1 MRSQP
6 TLDLIRGRTPVDD
19 ALATRHA
26 SGSVHASSRQLAR
39 AMARRFTCGFV
50 RDESGVMIAFSVF
63 FFVIILI
70 VAGIGV
76 DLMHFEMK
84 RTQLQ
89 NTLDRAVLAAADLQ
103 QPLDASLVVQDY
115 IDKAGL
121 DATLTSAPVVN
132 SGLNFKDVLANAELT
147 VPTQFIHML
156 GIDNLV
162 APAAAAAKE
171 AIEGIEVVLVLDVSG
186 SMGWNNKLVNLKPA
200 AREFV
205 DTILGLAQ
213 VGDVTIS
220 IVPYN
225 TQVNA
230 GAALLSHYN
239 VSTEHNYSNCVDFA
253 AADFNDTALSTA
265 QALDRTAHFDR
276 SVNQERTFPPVAT
289 AAAGGLN
296 VPVCATTD
304 FSEIKV
310 MSNNALEMHNKINSF
325 QAGGNTS
332 IDVAMKWAN
341 ALLDPGT
348 QPVITQMIANGDVS
362 NLNAGRPVAFDE
374 PDVLKVIVVMTDG
387 QNTSQWYLNENFRS
401 GNSDVYYNATADR
414 YSIRVGS
421 TPNEYFWTH
430 NNSWHDH
437 AFGDAAGENGTAQRL
452 TYPELFAFNT
462 LQWNRDNNFAPA
474 YGNPSM
480 AQSIWFDNMIHYV
493 SSYAKDNRL
502 QAACGAAKAN
512 EVMVYSIGFEAT
524 THGENEMRDCATS
537 PSHFFDVDGVDISSA
552 FQSIAASIAQLR
564 LTQ

>member
-1 MRSQP
+1 MTSHA
-6 TLDLIRGRTPVDD
+6 TSEKIRERTPLGDRLAPGHSL
-19 ALATRHA
+19 ALARN
-26 SGSVHASSRQLAR
+26 LAR
-39 AMARRFTCGFV
+39 RATCNFV
-50 RDESGVMIAFSVF
+50 RDESGVMIAFTIF
-63 FFVIILI
+63 FFLIILM

-103 QPLDASLVVQDY
+103 QPLDAAAVVQDY

-121 DATLTSAPVVN
+121 DATLTSAPQVN
-132 SGLNFKDVLANAELT
+132 SGLNFKDVTAHAELN

-156 GIDNLV
+156 GVDNLV
-162 APAAAAAKE
+162 APAAAAAE
-171 AIEGIEVVLVLDVSG
+171 ESIEGIEVVMVLDVSG

-205 DTILGLAQ
+205 DTVLGLAQ

-239 VSTEHNYSNCVDFA
+239 VSNEHTYSNCVDFD
-253 AADFNDTALSTA
+253 AADFSSTALSTG
-265 QALDRTAHFDR
+265 QPLNRTAHFDITQ
-276 SVNQERTFPPVAT
+276 NQERAYPPVAT

-296 VPVCATTD
+296 TPVCATTQ
-304 FSEIKV
+304 FSEIVV
-310 MSNNALEMHNKINSF
+310 MSNNALALHNHINSF

-348 QPVITQMIANGDVS
+348 QPVVTQMIADGDVS
-362 NLNAGRPVAFDE
+362 AFNAGRPVAFDE

-387 QNTSQWYLNENFRS
+387 QNTSQWYLDPALRS
-401 GNSDVYYNATADR
+401 GNSDVYYNAAADR
-414 YSIRVGS
+414 YSIRIGA
-421 TPNEYFWTH
+421 TPNEYFWPH
-430 NNSWHDH
+430 NGTWNDH
-437 AFGDAAGENGTAQRL
+437 AYGEDAAETGSAQRL

-462 LQWNRDNNFAPA
+462 LKWNRDNNFAPA
-474 YGNPSM
+474 YTSLYGGGGVAM
-480 AQSIWFDNMIHYV
+480 AQADWFDDIRLFV
-493 SSYAKDNRL
+493 PDTVKDTRL
-502 QAACGAAKAN
+502 QAACTAAKAN

-524 THGENEMRDCATS
+524 THGENEMRDCAST
-537 PSHFFDVDGVDISSA
+537 PSHFFDVDGVDITSA
-552 FQSIAASIAQLR
+552 FQAIAASIAQLR